1 MPDLRQ
7 TPRSTVRR
15 LSQRGRYDE
24 AAVHAILDEALI
36 CHVGFAVDGAPWVVP
51 TAYARVDDRL
61 YLHGASANFALRTIC
76 SGVDVC
82 VTVTLLDGLV
92 LARSAFH
99 HSMNYRSVVLFGR
112 ADKVTDEEEKR
123 TALLAV
129 VDHMVSGRND
139 DTRPPTD
146 SELRATLVARL
157 RIDEGSAKVRTGGPI
172 DDADDYRL
180 PHWAGVIPVSLVRG
194 EPQPDLLTAPP
205 ASAQKSPGAGA

>member
-1 MPDLRQ
+1 MPELRQ
-7 TPRSTVRR
+7 TARSTLRR
-15 LSQRGRYDE
+15 KTERGRYDE
-24 AAVHAILDEALI
+24 GVVHGILDEGLI

-61 YLHGASANFALRTIC
+61 YLHGASGNFALRTIC

-112 ADKVTDEEEKR
+112 AEKVTDDAEKR

-129 VDHMVSGRND
+129 VDHMVSGRNGE
-139 DTRPPTD
+139 TRPPTD
-146 SELRATLVARL
+146 EELRATLVARFE
-157 RIDEGSAKVRTGGPI
+157 IDEGSAKVRSGGPI
-172 DDADDYRL
+172 DDPDDYRL
-180 PHWAGVIPVSLVRG
+180 SHWAGVIPLAVVRG
-194 EPQPDLLTAPP
+194 DPEPDLRPEPP
-205 ASAQKSPGAGA
+205 TS